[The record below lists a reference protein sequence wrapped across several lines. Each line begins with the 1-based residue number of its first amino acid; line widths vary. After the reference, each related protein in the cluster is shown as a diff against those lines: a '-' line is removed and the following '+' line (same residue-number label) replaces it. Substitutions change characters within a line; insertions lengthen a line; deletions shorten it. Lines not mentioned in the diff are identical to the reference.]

1 MARTDTSQP
10 TRADGHADPRLVGL
24 QAEWVE
30 RVARPDLLRCLF
42 WIPHHPGLDVENTG
56 ELLARIVG
64 GPTRVAA
71 RRERLPG
78 CAHFV
83 RHRLGRRC
91 RAIQRGAEWRTEGA
105 EHQRDLGGVGR
116 PRSGKHRNRIRR
128 DKRCRRPRRAPVRCA
143 GSASGT
149 RNRSTRFRIARCGRP
164 AGAPRDRPARQRVSA
179 ATRSAPSPLVR
190 Q

>member
-116 PRSGKHRNRIRR
+116 PDRGSIETEFVEISGAAARGVRLR
-128 DKRCRRPRRAPVRCA
+128 DVQGRQ
-143 GSASGT
+143 SGT
-149 RNRSTRFRIARCGRP
+149 RNRSTPFRIPRCGRP